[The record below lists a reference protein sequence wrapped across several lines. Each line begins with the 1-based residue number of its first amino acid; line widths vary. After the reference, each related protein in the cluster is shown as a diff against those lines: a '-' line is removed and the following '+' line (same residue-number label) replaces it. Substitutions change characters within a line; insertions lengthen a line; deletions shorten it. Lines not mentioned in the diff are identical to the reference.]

1 MKKNSEIGSEFWENQ
16 FLCTPK
22 KVTFDNRKK
31 GFLCGRTALD
41 YIICD
46 AKISTGFTS
55 MLLPSYCCHTMIEP
69 FVRNGIKTRFYP
81 VFVGKNGFE
90 FVLPEPENN
99 EALYLMTY
107 FGFGKLNDYDQE
119 EVNRWKFCILDE
131 THSCFS
137 EYPISYL
144 EWNIKY
150 RYTSYRKWAD
160 IRGFAMALKIGDDFQ
175 ITDTKGRYEEYLKK
189 KNEACIRKK
198 EYMESGEGEKRYFLK
213 LYQEAEELLD
223 IDYTGYSSLEE
234 SVSSFATL
242 DIEKVREKRRENGNY
257 LLRELE
263 KIEGVRLP
271 CTSIGEGCPLFIP
284 ILVEAH
290 LRDDLK
296 SYLIK
301 NEIYCPVHWPISKD
315 HDLQDK
321 REKDVYE
328 QELSVICDQRYEI
341 MDMKKIVDCISEFF
355 RCERG

>member
-1 MKKNSEIGSEFWENQ
+1 
-16 FLCTPK
+16 
-22 KVTFDNRKK
+22 
-31 GFLCGRTALD
+31 
-41 YIICD
+41 
-46 AKISTGFTS
+46 
-55 MLLPSYCCHTMIEP
+55 
-69 FVRNGIKTRFYP
+69 
-81 VFVGKNGFE
+81 
-90 FVLPEPENN
+90 
-99 EALYLMTY
+99 
-107 FGFGKLNDYDQE
+107 
-119 EVNRWKFCILDE
+119 
-131 THSCFS
+131 
-137 EYPISYL
+137 
-144 EWNIKY
+144 
-150 RYTSYRKWAD
+150 
-160 IRGFAMALKIGDDFQ
+160 
-175 ITDTKGRYEEYLKK
+175 
-189 KNEACIRKK
+189 
-198 EYMESGEGEKRYFLK
+198 MESGEGEKRYFLK